1 MELIPLQKKYEQY
14 QEEYKRTGEH
24 PHPSKLLALLL
35 FQEIGKYDYTIWD
48 SVEFYERHKELINQ
62 KIDNVIKDFSI
73 TNTELHNYVKDLS
86 LSFDKDLSMNEFYE
100 ACKYWTFVS
109 GWSALLN
116 SIMYDEDLSPE
127 ESFNKFL
134 HWWPVI
140 SNKRKLLK
148 LEDLYEKYK
157 QMFNRTAIHPHPA
170 ELLSMLLLPEKD
182 KYPAITGVSG
192 KFYEYY
198 QEEINEKI
206 DQVIVDF
213 AITKKEI
220 ISYIEQTGIYYEE
233 EKYELYKIW
242 RVFNEG
248 FGVVQWGNMYHPN
261 ATPEKLHNDW
271 SNYWKRRPLPDYL
284 FENQSIE
291 QIDFKERNKGRK
303 RRMNIPVKGFKF

>member
-1 MELIPLQKKYEQY
+1 MELIPLKEQY
-14 QEEYKRTGEH
+14 NQYKKEYEETGKY

-35 FQEIGKYDYTIWD
+35 LQERDKYKASIWD
-48 SVEFYERHKELINQ
+48 SVEFYEHHKDLINK
-62 KIDNVIKDFSI
+62 KIDKVIKDFSI
-73 TNTELHNYVKDLS
+73 TNVELYNYVKDLS
-86 LSFDKDLSMNEFYE
+86 LSFDKNLSSNEFYE

-116 SIMYDEDLSPE
+116 SIMYDDYLSPE
-127 ESFNKFL
+127 ASFNKFSY
-134 HWWPVI
+134 WWPVV
-140 SNKRKLLK
+140 SNKRKILK
-148 LEDLYEKYK
+148 LDDLYEHYK
-157 QMFNRTAIHPHPA
+157 REFNRTAVHPHPA

-192 KFYEYY
+192 EFYEYY
-198 QEEINEKI
+198 REAINEKI

-220 ISYIEQTGIYYEE
+220 INYIEQTGIYYEE

-242 RVFNEG
+242 YVFNEG

-271 SNYWKRRPLPDYL
+271 SNYWKRKALPDYL
-284 FENQSIE
+284 FEEHTVESTVSKKKKIG
-291 QIDFKERNKGRK
+291 KRK
-303 RRMNIPVKGFKF
+303 IYRPTTGFKF